1 MSMHKSGRN
10 DAITPGASCD
20 LKLADYINR
29 KSKHDAL
36 MNSKPTISF
45 EEWYNKN
52 FIANRINGM
61 CRRDHLELK
70 EAMELCWNAS
80 RENS

>member
-10 DAITPGASCD
+10 DTITPGASCD

-36 MNSKPTISF
+36 MNSKPKMTFDDWWSQ
-45 EEWYNKN
+45 YAPNK
-52 FIANRINGM
+52 FSLDDA
-61 CRRDHLELK
+61 DSL
-70 EAMELCWNAS
+70 
-80 RENS
+80 RENFNVCWQAAQENS

>member
-10 DAITPGASCD
+10 DTITPGASCD

-36 MNSKPTISF
+36 INSKPKMTFDDWLLVATGRDRHYHKLYGFQGSLEF
-45 EEWYNKN
+45 LEE
-52 FIANRINGM
+52 
-61 CRRDHLELK
+61 
-70 EAMELCWNAS
+70 CWNAS
-80 RENS
+80 RKNS

>member
-10 DAITPGASCD
+10 DTITPGASCD

-36 MNSKPTISF
+36 MNSKPKMTF
-45 EEWYNKN
+45 EQW
-52 FIANRINGM
+52 
-61 CRRDHLELK
+61 RDKKGFPVTSTQEPLWRE
-70 EAMELCWNAS
+70 CWNTAQ
-80 RENS
+80 ENM